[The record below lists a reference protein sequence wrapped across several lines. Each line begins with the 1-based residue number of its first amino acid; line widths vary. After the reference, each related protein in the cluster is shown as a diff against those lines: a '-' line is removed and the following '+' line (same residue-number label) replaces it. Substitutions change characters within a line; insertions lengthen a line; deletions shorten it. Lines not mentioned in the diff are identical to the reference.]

1 MARNFSYCG
10 EDVIFWWFY
19 ETETYLFKMRYG
31 DFVDETFNTTLF
43 LQNTTEVAFTCT
55 DAVENIYFFYD
66 LKVEQFPTFDDLFLG
81 LLQSI
86 LGNAIRLKQIQENI
100 SELGDQEGVDNSYK
114 YWYYVGIIAK
124 VFLVFDPVAE
134 KPAAL
139 FALTPNQNLM
149 LG

>member
-86 LGNAIRLKQIQENI
+86 LQRDATKVDLGEYIRAGRSRGRGQLLQ
-100 SELGDQEGVDNSYK
+100 V
-114 YWYYVGIIAK
+114 
-124 VFLVFDPVAE
+124 LVLRWNHSQSFPS
-134 KPAAL
+134 L
-139 FALTPNQNLM
+139 
-149 LG
+149 

>member
-1 MARNFSYCG
+1 MEGANETVRDLPPYEWHLRNFKYFNKGFKWHEMARNFSYCG

-86 LGNAIRLKQIQENI
+86 LGNAIRLK
-100 SELGDQEGVDNSYK
+100 
-114 YWYYVGIIAK
+114 
-124 VFLVFDPVAE
+124 
-134 KPAAL
+134 
-139 FALTPNQNLM
+139 
-149 LG
+149 